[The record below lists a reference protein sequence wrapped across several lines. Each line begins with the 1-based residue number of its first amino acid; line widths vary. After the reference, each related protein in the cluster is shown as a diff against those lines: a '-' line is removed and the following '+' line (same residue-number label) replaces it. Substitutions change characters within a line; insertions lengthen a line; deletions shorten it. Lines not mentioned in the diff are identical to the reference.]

1 MIRRPPR
8 STRTDTLF
16 PYPTL
21 FRSMFLVS
29 TVDMVVEA
37 GRAGVMGSI
46 PALNARTPA
55 IFADWVVEIKTRL
68 AGVQAIAPWAVNL
81 IVHKTNV
88 RLGDDLDI
96 CVDAKE
102 IGRAHV

>member
-1 MIRRPPR
+1 
-8 STRTDTLF
+8 
-16 PYPTL
+16 
-21 FRSMFLVS
+21 MFLVP

-88 RLGDDLDI
+88 RLGDYLDI
-96 CVDAKE
+96 CVAAKVPPNLSSVGGPVTF
-102 IGRAHV
+102 IDRKRVFWAQQ